1 MKTRNSTRTY
11 VLLSLMA
18 FTLMSPVLAEA
29 GRGHH
34 HGHHHHGHH
43 HGHHHHHHQHA
54 GGYGYVYSQPPQV
67 YINQP
72 YYAQPRYYPAPVYSY
87 PPSMFL
93 GIDTGN
99 ASFMLR
105 Y

>member
-1 MKTRNSTRTY
+1 MKTINSTRTY
-11 VLLSLMA
+11 VLLFLMA
-18 FTLMSPVLAEA
+18 CTLMPPTLVEA

-34 HGHHHHGHH
+34 GHHRGHHH
-43 HGHHHHHHQHA
+43 HGHHHHHHHHA
-54 GGYGYVYSQPPQV
+54 GGYGYYAYSQPPQV
-67 YINQP
+67 YIGQP
-72 YYAQPRYYPAPVYSY
+72 YYTQPRYYPAPVYSY
-87 PPSMFL
+87 PPNMFL